1 MGGRLNGPTFLTKDD
16 ILTREFVKEARAVSS
31 AQRAVALSPDESGA
45 PAWITHCH
53 FIADNPAE
61 SLVFETM
68 TRCTSAVLDGCLFE
82 RVAKH
87 STKMLMPT
95 LFSMCMPRAAH
106 IRSTSHVVCRHLL
119 TVPPEQAD
127 RLKCMRF
134 LQDVLLCG
142 MRGGYSE
149 ARVKAATGHPLL
161 SPSDIAQRT
170 AQRTGLTCAVEKCL
184 EKGADD
190 LTLVYCLREY
200 IVHVVRNNPGLNTF
214 MHAHVNG
221 WSVFQCA
228 TMRTMDVA
236 RKRAHEALA
245 HDAGGDAKCAFKTMC
260 RAATKELRSMNRYSV
275 RLPNVCDVDVSN
287 LFTPRALRI
296 SLCSDKRARNYMC
309 GAPLY
314 TDHPA
319 AARAMSRMHATT
331 RPFLMRLP
339 RAYHDTYA
347 DSVARVSRSIC
358 QHAYDACAEMISL
371 VYYCEICCDVKN
383 LTGKHYGMDKAVT
396 NQGDAARHCASK
408 RHVACKHLQLTH
420 AQLHDRGRSQSYAL
434 VYGQSVYTLTAC
446 CAKLVR
452 DDWTKIAA
460 LHADS
465 DPSRVARC
473 CTCELSTDPN
483 SHERVSPTT
492 QASAAPVAADLVSCA
507 HCGCVQKIRANR
519 FYSMYL
525 AAPGSAEPR
534 LLYFCSQHRR
544 GWMRAANVSKSN
556 AVCMTP
562 EDLLS
567 YINMTSTRNTRTAP
581 MEARKRLLSS
591 V

>member
-1 MGGRLNGPTFLTKDD
+1 
-16 ILTREFVKEARAVSS
+16 
-31 AQRAVALSPDESGA
+31 
-45 PAWITHCH
+45 
-53 FIADNPAE
+53 
-61 SLVFETM
+61 M
-68 TRCTSAVLDGCLFE
+68 TRYTAAVLDGCLFE
-82 RVAKH
+82 SVAKRT
-87 STKMLMPT
+87 TKMLMPT

-127 RLKCMRF
+127 RQKCVRF

-161 SPSDIAQRT
+161 SPSDAAQR
-170 AQRTGLTCAVEKCL
+170 ANQRAGLACAVEKCL
-184 EKGADD
+184 EKGTDD

-200 IVHVVRNNPGLNTF
+200 IVHVVRDNPGLNTF

-221 WSVFQCA
+221 WSIFQCA

-236 RKRAHEALA
+236 RKRAHGAIA
-245 HDAGGDAKCAFKTMC
+245 NDAGDDAKGAFKAMC

-296 SLCSDKRARNYMC
+296 TMCSDKRARTYMC
-309 GAPLY
+309 DASLY

-331 RPFLMRLP
+331 RPFLIRLP
-339 RAYHDTYA
+339 RAYHDIYV
-347 DSVARVSRSIC
+347 DSVARASRFIC

-371 VYYCEICCDVKN
+371 VYYCEVCRDVKN

-396 NQGDAARHCASK
+396 SQGDAARHCASK

-420 AQLHDRGRSQSYAL
+420 ARLHDRGHSRSYAL
-434 VYGQSVYTLTAC
+434 VYGQSVYMLTAC

-465 DPSRVARC
+465 DPSQVTRC
-473 CTCELSTDPN
+473 CTCEPSNGLDG
-483 SHERVSPTT
+483 HARGSPTK
-492 QASAAPVAADLVSCA
+492 QASKAPVAPDAVSCA
-507 HCGCVQKIRANR
+507 HCGCVQKVRTNR
-519 FYSMYL
+519 FYGMYL
-525 AAPGSAEPR
+525 AAPGSTEPR
-534 LLYFCSQHRR
+534 LLHFCSQHRR
-544 GWMRAANVSKSN
+544 GWMRAANASISN
-556 AVCMTP
+556 AVCMTT

-581 MEARKRLLSS
+581 MEARKRLRSS